1 MCKIFS
7 RILHNSAGHLAG
19 AGRTLGGVVVGYLGV
34 RVFSPHPVSA
44 MIDTV
49 GGCNVLLGI
58 IAMAQDVESLYA
70 GVKALT
76 CVVRSNRAAQS
87 EMDRKRCYQTL
98 GMFFKKKKNLLN
110 SHILHLTFGL
120 VGTVNSGQDMSAIPN
135 VTAFQDLLC
144 DLDIWHNAPN
154 GLLRSLLEHLLEL
167 AVESN
172 EKKQNVKIMR
182 ELQLLNKLLYIIV
195 DIQDHST
202 REILFNLVEAL
213 LGGQPRHSDLLLF
226 GQYCASKLPKAE
238 QIEKSLILPSM
249 KPTPN
254 PSNSAATAEYD
265 TTAQNI
271 YLRNRCLSLLHG
283 LLFTSRNTVNY
294 IICDDISKTLGMDW
308 LLLFMQPHVHFTTVI
323 IAVRIL
329 VVVCANE
336 SFLVRFRDSTHNGG
350 YLRFTEMVSQKKT
363 MGIGPQQLSNRP
375 ATGPSTVIV
384 STSNV
389 LQHLPT
395 HIAGEVRTACLN
407 IPGKD
412 NFFF

>member
-1 MCKIFS
+1 
-7 RILHNSAGHLAG
+7 
-19 AGRTLGGVVVGYLGV
+19 
-34 RVFSPHPVSA
+34 

-120 VGTVNSGQDMSAIPN
+120 VGTVSSGQDMSAIPN

-144 DLDIWHNAPN
+144 DLEIWHNAPN

-167 AVESN
+167 AIESN
-172 EKKQNVKIMR
+172 EKKQNVKIMGN
-182 ELQLLNKLLYIIV
+182 LQLLNKLLHIII

-202 REILFNLVEAL
+202 REILFNLIETL

-226 GQYCASKLPKAE
+226 GQYIAAKLPKAE
-238 QIEKSLILPSM
+238 QIEKALILPSM
-249 KPTPN
+249 R
-254 PSNSAATAEYD
+254 ATAGINGNAAGITEHELM
-265 TTAQNI
+265 AQNI

-283 LLFTSRNTVNY
+283 LLFTPRNTVNY

-336 SFLVRFRDSTHNGG
+336 NFMVRFRDSTHNGG
-350 YLRFTEMVSQKKT
+350 YLRFTEMVSQKK
-363 MGIGPQQLSNRP
+363 MLALGAPQLNTGTQSN
-375 ATGPSTVIV
+375 AGSVIV
-384 STSNV
+384 TTANV
-389 LQHLPT
+389 VQHLPT
-395 HIAGEVRTACLN
+395 QIAGEVRTTALS
-407 IPGKD
+407 IPGD
-412 NFFF
+412 LVT